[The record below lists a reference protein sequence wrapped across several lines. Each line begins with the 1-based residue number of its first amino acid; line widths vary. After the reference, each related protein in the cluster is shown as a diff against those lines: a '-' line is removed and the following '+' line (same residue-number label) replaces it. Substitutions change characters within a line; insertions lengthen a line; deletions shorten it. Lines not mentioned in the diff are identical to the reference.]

1 MIKMLIGIN
10 SKDRYISYS
19 DNELERL
26 SYSIIDFLLNDDL
39 SCTISISEEDIGPG
53 SLFMTMYADNGE
65 ISIDMTVISPNL
77 HKKSLINE
85 NLPELILDIGD
96 AWSSVGGVIR
106 DIKRILDYNKD
117 ILGFEYANKLYTVVS
132 NILHT
137 LTGCSAFKLLEI
149 VDDKEFGSMINELDN
164 DIEFSILTNDNK
176 ALTIFFDRYQF
187 VCYEKYYKEYL
198 RLFWKA
204 IYCSSNRNSE
214 S

>member
-1 MIKMLIGIN
+1 MLIGIK
-10 SKDRYISYS
+10 SKDRHICYS
-19 DNELERL
+19 DSELERL

-39 SCTISISEEDIGPG
+39 SCTISINEEDIDSG
-53 SLFMTMYADNGE
+53 SVFMTMDADNGE

-77 HKKSLINE
+77 HEVSLTNE

-117 ILGFEYANKLYTVVS
+117 ILGSEYANKLYIVVS

-137 LTGCSAFKLLEI
+137 LTGCSAFKLLDI
-149 VDDKEFGSMINELDN
+149 IDDTDFGSMINELDN
-164 DIEFSILTNDNK
+164 DIEFSVLTDDNK
-176 ALTIFFDRYQF
+176 ALTIFFDKYQF

-214 S
+214 SQ